1 MSSSRHSSIHHTGMT
16 KEIQEKITASE
27 VAIAAAIKSR
37 EIDITEIE
45 NRFEAVSLA
54 DPGQDNVE
62 VMERDGALKQIEK
75 ERKALSESRELLA
88 ALLAETENRSGISI
102 TNIRM
107 SDGGKVNAG
116 LINTEGKYVNA
127 HVHIDNVEATKG
139 GKGIVGIVEGVSLD
153 NFWS

>member
-1 MSSSRHSSIHHTGMT
+1 MSSSRHSSIHHTDMT
-16 KEIQEKITASE
+16 KEIQDKITTSE

-62 VMERDGALKQIEK
+62 VMERDGALKQIEE
-75 ERKALSESRELLA
+75 ERKALNESRELLE
-88 ALLAETENRSGISI
+88 ALLAETKDRSGISI

-107 SDGGKVNAG
+107 SHDGKVNAG
-116 LINTEGKYVNA
+116 LINTKGKYVNA
-127 HVHIDNVEATKG
+127 RINIDNVEATTG
-139 GKGIVGIVEGVSLD
+139 GKGIVGIAEGVSLD
-153 NFWS
+153 NFW